1 MNYVV
6 LDEQIIFS
14 FVFSAVWPF
23 TRTYID
29 STVSVLLKKKNKN
42 PKSIFC
48 MNSCWLI
55 FKH

>member
-29 STVSVLLKKKNKN
+29 STVSVLLKKKKT
-42 PKSIFC
+42 KILKVYFA
-48 MNSCWLI
+48 
-55 FKH
+55 

>member
-29 STVSVLLKKKNKN
+29 STVSVLLKKKN